1 MKKLSLG
8 EIYAKDVTSFFRT
21 GWSTNSIAFS
31 VDYLETSEYFSGRE
45 KKESLLSEQNF
56 DGEANW
62 SGVVSFS
69 CIQMSLVMSM
79 RFIFGAD

>member
-8 EIYAKDVTSFFRT
+8 DIYVKDVSTFSEPAGRQIISLLVLITLEQVNTSVV
-21 GWSTNSIAFS
+21 GK
-31 VDYLETSEYFSGRE
+31 

-62 SGVVSFS
+62 SGT
-69 CIQMSLVMSM
+69 I
-79 RFIFGAD
+79 

>member
-8 EIYAKDVTSFFRT
+8 DIYAKDVLTFFRT
-21 GWSTNSIAFS
+21 GRSTNYITFS
-31 VDYLETSEYFSGRE
+31 VDYFGTSEYFSGRK

-62 SGVVSFS
+62 SGT
-69 CIQMSLVMSM
+69 I
-79 RFIFGAD
+79 

>member
-1 MKKLSLG
+1 MQKMCQVFSELLGPQIISLLS
-8 EIYAKDVTSFFRT
+8 A
-21 GWSTNSIAFS
+21 
-31 VDYLETSEYFSGRE
+31 DYFGTSEYFSGR
-45 KKESLLSEQNF
+45 KKKGSLLSEQNF

-62 SGVVSFS
+62 LRVVSFY